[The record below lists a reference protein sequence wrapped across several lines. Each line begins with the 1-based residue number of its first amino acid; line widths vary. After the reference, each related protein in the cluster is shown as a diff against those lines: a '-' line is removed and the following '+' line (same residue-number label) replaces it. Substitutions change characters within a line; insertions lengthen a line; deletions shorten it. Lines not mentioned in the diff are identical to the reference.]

1 MDLFCLP
8 TTNHDESPFLSSPS
22 RHPLVTLSSPYH
34 HRSPSLSLHTGG
46 VSRFGKL
53 LILYRD
59 ENMIQTFY
67 QLSCKKDILNKPCK
81 FLDKRYESRSVCTQR
96 YGQLIIKINF

>member
-1 MDLFCLP
+1 M
-8 TTNHDESPFLSSPS
+8 NRPFS
-22 RHPLVTLSSPYH
+22 RHPLVTLSSPLAI
-34 HRSPSLSLHTGG
+34 PLSLSLHTGG

-96 YGQLIIKINF
+96 YGQQIIKINF